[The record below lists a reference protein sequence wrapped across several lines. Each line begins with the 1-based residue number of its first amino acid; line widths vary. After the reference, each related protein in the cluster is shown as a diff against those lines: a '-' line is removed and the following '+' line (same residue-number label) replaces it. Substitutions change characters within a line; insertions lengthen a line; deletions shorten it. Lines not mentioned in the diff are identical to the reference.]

1 MLQQLIYWLLKD
13 YDYKVEGLSSE
24 ENESLLNLL
33 SSVDNTSF
41 ELAKMYITDKKEFKK
56 PIFRLIESLR
66 KPKKNSLWNKIAGRC
81 QIKYGWLSVVFSK
94 YKNTNEIYNYKIQH
108 GTKMVGFVEKETRYL
123 SNVVHLLKL

>member
-66 KPKKNSLWNKIAGRC
+66 KPKKIKEENAGCCKIKNATIFVRYVEYENWGETYKCYRFYC
-81 QIKYGWLSVVFSK
+81 HKGQIGYFTPNARDFRKLVA
-94 YKNTNEIYNYKIQH
+94 
-108 GTKMVGFVEKETRYL
+108 
-123 SNVVHLLKL
+123 LLKL